1 YFVAVFVLVLAALGI
16 ATVQMLT
23 DAFLAGDAEGRRL
36 YDPADLTIVVLPFAQ
51 LTIAVL
57 GTLAVTSEFHTGT
70 IRPTLQATP
79 QRGRLFAG
87 KALAIATVA
96 TMVGAVAFTGMV
108 LASWFIAGDKPEPI
122 KPWPSLGDGLLV
134 AGACT
139 LGVTVAALVAYGLG
153 TALRSTAATLVTV
166 TGLLYV
172 VPMISE
178 FLPSHVQEWVIS
190 LVLPTLPR
198 LLVGAPENVET
209 PLSQSGA
216 AAALVA
222 SLVVALGFGWFALR
236 TRAAC
241 RCTVSHGRSDMDGS
255 GTAGGQTLMAMYLVS
270 CSSSIRTVPP
280 SRLRSDCFTPPN
292 GVSGLDTMPWFR

>member
-1 YFVAVFVLVLAALGI
+1 MTAVVTAEWHKLRTVRSTYFVAVFVLVLAALGI

-87 KALAIATVA
+87 KALAIAAVA

-108 LASWFIAGDKPEPI
+108 LASWFIAGDKPDPI

-222 SLVVALGFGWFALR
+222 YLVVALGVGWFALR
-236 TRAAC
+236 KRDA
-241 RCTVSHGRSDMDGS
+241 
-255 GTAGGQTLMAMYLVS
+255 
-270 CSSSIRTVPP
+270 
-280 SRLRSDCFTPPN
+280 
-292 GVSGLDTMPWFR
+292 